1 MIYRLSDNIISPLGF
16 NSKDNYSQIKNGNS
30 GLKPYENRFNLPE
43 PFFVSLINEEEIND
57 RFSTLPKTTNEKY
70 TKLEKLSILSCYDA
84 INLSNINPS
93 SKDVIFVFSTTK
105 GNVELLEEN
114 KEFEKER
121 VYLWKSAQVIK
132 DYFHNPNQ
140 PIVVTN
146 ACISG
151 VAAQLTAFSF
161 LNNHNFK
168 YAIVVGAEVLSKFI
182 ISGFQSF
189 KALSMQMCKPFD
201 RDRDGLNLGE
211 GAATI
216 VYKLADNNE
225 VLPKDRIEFISGAVR
240 NDANHISGP
249 SRTGEGLF
257 NAISETIKGYDTNK
271 LSFINAHATSTPYN
285 DNMESF
291 AIERGGINNV
301 PVNSL
306 KPYLGHTLGAA
317 GILETII
324 SFHSLIDNTIIKTL
338 NHQNYGVEKSIIVNV
353 SNKESKKPAF
363 IKLISGFGGSNA
375 AIMFEKLGYDKY

>member
-1 MIYRLSDNIISPLGF
+1 MGF

-30 GLKPYENRFNLPE
+30 GLKLYENRFNLPE
-43 PFFVSLINEEEIND
+43 PFFASLIDEEEIND
-57 RFSTLPKTTNEKY
+57 RFSSLPKTTNEKY
-70 TKLEKLSILSCYDA
+70 TKLEKLSILSCSDA

-93 SKDVIFVFSTTK
+93 SNDVIFVFSTTK

-132 DYFHNPNQ
+132 NYFHNPNQ

-151 VAAQLTAFSF
+151 VAAQLTAFNL

-211 GAATI
+211 GASSI
-216 VYKLADNNE
+216 VYKLADNDE
-225 VLPKDRIEFISGAVR
+225 VLPKERIEFISGTVR

-257 NAISETIKGYDTNK
+257 NAISETIKGYDTSK

-285 DNMESF
+285 DSMESF
-291 AIERGGINNV
+291 AIERGGINNI

-375 AIMFEKLGYDKY
+375 AIMFEKSGYDKY